1 MKTKNNIYD
10 NSKNIASILILVY
23 NLIYL
28 FINWSTIPQSIPTH
42 YDLQGVVDN
51 YGGKQSLLLIP
62 IISLIIFC
70 VISFLQKFPE
80 ISNTPIKLTVENK
93 NRVYAVQNSMIITLK
108 LITISIFFYISIMQ
122 TTLKQ
127 ISSAF
132 LPITIFLLLITFV
145 YYLYKMNKAK

>member
-1 MKTKNNIYD
+1 MKTKNNIFD
-10 NSKNIASILILVY
+10 NSKTLTSILILVY
-23 NLIYL
+23 NFIYL

-93 NRVYAVQNSMIITLK
+93 HQIYAVQNSMIITLK

>member
-1 MKTKNNIYD
+1 MKIKNNIFD

-23 NLIYL
+23 NFIYL

-42 YDLQGVVDN
+42 YNLQGIVDN